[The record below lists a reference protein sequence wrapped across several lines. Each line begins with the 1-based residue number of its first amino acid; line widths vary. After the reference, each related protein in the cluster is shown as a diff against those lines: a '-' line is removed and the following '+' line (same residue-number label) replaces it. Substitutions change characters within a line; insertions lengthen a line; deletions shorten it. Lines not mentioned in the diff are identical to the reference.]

1 LGVAATG
8 IGRSARGAVRRY
20 FRWNEPESA
29 VDGASHDQYLST
41 WHLSGTR
48 PATSHEPAMPLR
60 MTARRSGS
68 MAIVLNHTIV
78 PAKDNRAAARFFA
91 DTFGL
96 SYDGSD
102 HGHFAP
108 VRVNSTLTLL
118 FDTEEPFES
127 HHYAFHVSDAEFDAI
142 LGRVRRA
149 GISYGSAPWSIAD
162 GKLNDWGGGRGVYFK
177 DPNGHILELMTVPQ

>member
-1 LGVAATG
+1 M
-8 IGRSARGAVRRY
+8 RRY
-20 FRWNEPESA
+20 FSCNEPECA
-29 VDGASHDQYLST
+29 VADASHGQYVKF
-41 WHLSGTR
+41 GIC
-48 PATSHEPAMPLR
+48 PARAEPPR
-60 MTARRSGS
+60 MRRECLPHDGKKEGL

-78 PAKDNRAAARFFA
+78 PAKDNRTAARFFA
-91 DTFGL
+91 DIFGL
-96 SYDGSD
+96 SYDLSDD

-108 VRVNSTLTLL
+108 VRVNNTLTLL

-142 LGRVRRA
+142 LQRVRRA

-177 DPNGHILELMTVPQ
+177 DPNGHVLELMTVPQ